1 MIITKEGKVYFI
13 DAGGYD
19 GGTNIANAKSIQDIL
34 KDSGGVEIEQLDET
48 FYFNKNAQFDVF
60 NNIDDGLHIYVGT
73 YRVQNTQVARMLRI
87 TQYTEAG
94 KTKVQYFEYQEEVG
108 ETSCSFINASVIRT
122 KSIVTGKQIG
132 RAHV

>member
-1 MIITKEGKVYFI
+1 MKEKSISLMPEDMSGVQY
-13 DAGGYD
+13 
-19 GGTNIANAKSIQDIL
+19 ANAKSIQDIL

-48 FYFNKNAQFDVF
+48 FDFNKNAQFNVF

-94 KTKVQYFEYQEEVG
+94 ESKVQYF
-108 ETSCSFINASVIRT
+108 
-122 KSIVTGKQIG
+122 
-132 RAHV
+132 